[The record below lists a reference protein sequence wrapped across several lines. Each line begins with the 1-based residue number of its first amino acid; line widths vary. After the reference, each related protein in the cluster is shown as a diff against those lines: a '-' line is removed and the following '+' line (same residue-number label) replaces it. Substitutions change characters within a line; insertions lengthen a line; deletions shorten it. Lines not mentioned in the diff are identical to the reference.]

1 MSKPT
6 IVLIGVPGSGKTT
19 LAKALVG
26 NSTVMSGWTVGDHV
40 ASLGWFSDVLGGVDA
55 VAGKYHKLPPEVIV
69 DSIAAAREMW
79 PDHALVLDSPR
90 FDLVEVGA
98 KVPLAGI
105 VLRCPAHVAEAR
117 CNARGSAIMSRAWHD
132 GRQAA
137 LAKWESRI
145 HVVAEIDA
153 TASREHV
160 VAAAVHAIEEVYR

>member
-1 MSKPT
+1 MRPAF
-6 IVLIGVPGSGKTT
+6 VLIGVPGAGKTT

-26 NSTVMSGWTVGDHV
+26 NSDTLLRGWTVGEHV
-40 ASLGWFSDVLGGVDA
+40 ASLGWFTKPLGGVDA
-55 VAGKYHKLPPEVIV
+55 LAGKYHKMPSQEIV
-69 DSIAAAREMW
+69 ERIAAARELW

-90 FDLVEVGA
+90 FDLVEVGT

-153 TASREHV
+153 TASPDEV
-160 VAAAVHAIEEVYR
+160 IAAAVHAIEVTL